1 MLQEFNNEAELLLCD
16 VAINYDDTP
25 IDSGKF
31 CILLLIGSYFI
42 MLCDICWPI
51 CDVIAVVCLFLLFL
65 CKNMSCCITW
75 FLSMYFFMVAFQLD
89 DLQP

>member
-31 CILLLIGSYFI
+31 CILLLIGFYLI

-65 CKNMSCCITW
+65 
-75 FLSMYFFMVAFQLD
+75 FLLYHLVLVHVFFYGCFSAG
-89 DLQP
+89 